1 MFKYSRF
8 IPKYSPSESEP
19 LGLGAFRGATLDIKE
34 LKKAFGTRV
43 VLRDFDLTIEP
54 GQFVAIIGRSGCGK
68 TTLLRLLAGL
78 EVPTSG
84 TVKIDG
90 LEAGAQQSKTR
101 IMFQDARLLP
111 WRTVSQN
118 VAIGLK
124 GSKPELQEKVR
135 QVLRQVGLEG
145 RGDDWPKCLS
155 GGQKQR
161 VALARALLHRPSLL
175 LLDEPL
181 GALDALTRLETQRL
195 IEEIWSDHDFTTLL
209 VTHDVSEAIVL
220 ADRIILLDE
229 GKVLMDEKVTLPRPR
244 NQGDPQFASLE
255 RDVLGHLMS
264 C

>member
-1 MFKYSRF
+1 L
-8 IPKYSPSESEP
+8 EP
-19 LGLGAFRGATLDIKE
+19 FAPVASRGANLDIKQ
-34 LKKAFGTRV
+34 LKKAFGSRV
-43 VLRDFDLTIEP
+43 VLSDFDLTIEP
-54 GQFVAIIGRSGCGK
+54 GQFVAVIGRSGCGK

-78 EVPTSG
+78 ELPTSG
-84 TVKIDG
+84 SVRIDG
-90 LEAGAQQSKTR
+90 FDAGTQRSQTR

-124 GSKPELQEKVR
+124 GSKTEVQEKVNEA
-135 QVLRQVGLEG
+135 LMQVGLEG

-195 IEEIWSDHDFTTLL
+195 IERIWSAHDFTTLL

-220 ADRIILLDE
+220 ADRIILLEE
-229 GKVLMDEKVTLPRPR
+229 GRVLMDEKVSLPRPR

-255 RDVLGHLMS
+255 RDVLSHLMG